1 LSKKKRLNLVFN
13 ITLTGGL
20 LLYLVIGGECMHSSI
35 RNRDNKAGFQSKDS
49 MGPRKW
55 RLASGLICS
64 VKGKVI
70 TIATANGKL
79 LSANSTMI
87 RARDEKGAC
96 PSEGFL
102 DIVSKGE
109 YFTVEQQNC
118 AGWYFINEYFTFKY
132 LPKSRKIVLHKLG
145 FKYTDRRDPDKEIPV
160 KLYNQKHFGTLYFEK
175 VHVDSLYKY
184 N

>member
-1 LSKKKRLNLVFN
+1 MN
-13 ITLTGGL
+13 IALAGWL
-20 LLYLVIGGECMHSSI
+20 ILYLVTGGECIRSSMCS
-35 RNRDNKAGFQSKDS
+35 RDNIPVFQNKDS

-70 TIATANGKL
+70 SIVTANGKL
-79 LSANSTMI
+79 LYTNSTII
-87 RARDEKGAC
+87 RARDEKAAC

-102 DIVSKGE
+102 DIVSKGD

-118 AGWYFINEYFTFKY
+118 AGWHFINEYITFKY
-132 LPKSRKIVLHKLG
+132 LPKSRRIVLYKLG
-145 FKYTDRRDPDKEIPV
+145 LQYSDRRDPDKEIPV

-175 VHVDSLYKY
+175 VHIDSLYRY